1 MLSIEEQHIRKLS
14 ILNQETW
21 SHHRSGWGF
30 VLSNLYYTLHI
41 NNGIEFIGY
50 LDGHFTKNDIIY
62 DRSKGGTSKNIPNK
76 GG

>member
-30 VLSNLYYTLHI
+30 VLSNLYYTLHV
-41 NNGIEFIGY
+41 NNGIDMEFLLFLLRIGVEVSATMGS
-50 LDGHFTKNDIIY
+50 LLMG
-62 DRSKGGTSKNIPNK
+62 
-76 GG
+76 